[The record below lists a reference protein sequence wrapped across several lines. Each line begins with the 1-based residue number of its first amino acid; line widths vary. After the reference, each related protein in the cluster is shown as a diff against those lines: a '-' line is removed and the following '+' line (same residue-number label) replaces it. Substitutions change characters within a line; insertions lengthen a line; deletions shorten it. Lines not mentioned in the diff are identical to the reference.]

1 MGTQG
6 LSIGDNRSKKPK
18 MLKNHHF
25 EKQKTLKEEYMRIDF
40 KRKSFKANV
49 QVYGFKSGDH
59 QIAYIPYLNLT
70 AYGATEDEAI
80 EMLFEDCV
88 EDMLNNLMELP
99 EHEVTTELGKYGW
112 KRSSYQ
118 KKQFKLKSYIDAD
131 GVLKNFNL
139 PKETKISRQFIVA

>member
-1 MGTQG
+1 M
-6 LSIGDNRSKKPK
+6 
-18 MLKNHHF
+18 
-25 EKQKTLKEEYMRIDF
+25 
-40 KRKSFKANV
+40 
-49 QVYGFKSGDH
+49 
-59 QIAYIPYLNLT
+59 T